1 MTETR
6 ISTTAPSGGVQA
18 IGKSTECKLI
28 VVRSVGHQGIG
39 AAARSVAFLLITA
52 LFAVSPPHVSAA
64 TSDPVLEW
72 IGVMNTTVLTAG
84 TAPNVTG
91 RVVALVSASV
101 FDAVNGIEP
110 RFRPLHVRPDA
121 PHNASQ
127 RAAAIQ
133 AAYAILMNLYG
144 AQQGAILT
152 SQHDASLA
160 ALAST
165 EKPESIA
172 AGVAWG
178 QSVADAIWAWRLT
191 DGFAPTPPPFF
202 GVQSIAGTPNA
213 LGFWRP
219 TPPANASGATPQLA
233 TMTPWALTRP
243 SQFRLPPPLS
253 LNSPEYVADFYE
265 VKAMGIFSG
274 SARTPD
280 QSELALF
287 WALNT
292 PLAWNRI
299 AAQLAA
305 ARGLSLTEN
314 AHLFAVLNVTL
325 ADAIIACWDSKYRY
339 VFWRPV
345 TAIRTGLTPAD
356 ADPTW
361 QPWLDTL
368 TGTPAHPEYPSAH
381 STYSGSAAFILS
393 AEFGENTAFS
403 LTSEIRPGTRSFASF
418 SDAIAEIVDARVFG
432 GIHFRTSCLRGN
444 MLGRAVADYVSRHA
458 LRPRGDDP
466 DDEKD

>member
-1 MTETR
+1 MCTTR
-6 ISTTAPSGGVQA
+6 ISTESSLRLFSLQCQQVAGA
-18 IGKSTECKLI
+18 II
-28 VVRSVGHQGIG
+28 RS
-39 AAARSVAFLLITA
+39 AMLLLIAA
-52 LFAVSPPHVSAA
+52 LLATSSLPVSAA
-64 TSDPVLEW
+64 TPDPVLEW

-133 AAYAILMNLYG
+133 AAYAILMHLYG

-191 DGFAPTPPPFF
+191 DGFAPTLPPFF
-202 GVQSIAGTPNA
+202 GVQSIAGTPNS

-219 TPPANASGATPQLA
+219 TPPANASGATPQIA

-299 AAQLAA
+299 AAQISAG
-305 ARGLSLTEN
+305 RGLTLTEN
-314 AHLFAVLNVTL
+314 AHLFALLNL
-325 ADAIIACWDSKYRY
+325 SLSDSLIACWDSKYRY
-339 VFWRPV
+339 VFWRPI
-345 TAIRTGLTPAD
+345 TAIRADLTPAD
-356 ADPTW
+356 AEPLW
-361 QPWLDTL
+361 EPWLDFFPA
-368 TGTPAHPEYPSAH
+368 GTPAHPEYP
-381 STYSGSAAFILS
+381 
-393 AEFGENTAFS
+393 
-403 LTSEIRPGTRSFASF
+403 
-418 SDAIAEIVDARVFG
+418 
-432 GIHFRTSCLRGN
+432 
-444 MLGRAVADYVSRHA
+444 
-458 LRPRGDDP
+458 
-466 DDEKD
+466 